1 LAHETTA
8 FEAQNGDLTL
18 RGETE
23 GDGSAV
29 VLLHGLTATRRYVLH
44 GSHGLARAGHWTV
57 AYDARGHGE
66 SDPAPDPGA
75 YEYSDLVSD
84 LRAVLDG
91 LEIERAVFAGVSMGA
106 HTAARFALESPE
118 RVAALVLITPAY
130 DGRGPERWEGLGDAL
145 ERDGIDGFLDA
156 WGAND
161 VAERFREAALKNA
174 RQRLERHRHLDAVA
188 DALRVVPASV
198 PFDGLE
204 ALERIEAPAL
214 VVGSRDEA
222 DPVHR
227 LEIAESYAERLPRG
241 ELLVEPEGKSPIA
254 WQGGRLS
261 KAIAKF
267 LSDPGLR
274 SHSDL

>member
-1 LAHETTA
+1 
-8 FEAQNGDLTL
+8 
-18 RGETE
+18 
-23 GDGSAV
+23 
-29 VLLHGLTATRRYVLH
+29 
-44 GSHGLARAGHWTV
+44 
-57 AYDARGHGE
+57 
-66 SDPAPDPGA
+66 
-75 YEYSDLVSD
+75 
-84 LRAVLDG
+84 
-91 LEIERAVFAGVSMGA
+91 
-106 HTAARFALESPE
+106 
-118 RVAALVLITPAY
+118 TPAY

-145 ERDGIDGFLDA
+145 DRGGIDGFLEA

-188 DALRVVPASV
+188 DALRVTPGSI

-204 ALERIEAPAL
+204 ALKRIEAPAL
-214 VVGSRDEA
+214 IVGSRDEA